1 VHGGRLCKHD
11 RVQINRSSNAVVG
24 ARFVPYK
31 AFISKQ
37 RFIDFPSAGLNIGY
51 IGRPERLS
59 PNDRCT
65 LMPRL

>member
-1 VHGGRLCKHD
+1 MD
-11 RVQINRSSNAVVG
+11 RSSNAVVG
-24 ARFVPYK
+24 ARFVPDK
-31 AFISKQ
+31 AIISKE

-51 IGRPERLS
+51 IGRAERLS

>member
-1 VHGGRLCKHD
+1 MD
-11 RVQINRSSNAVVG
+11 RSSSAVVG
-24 ARFVPYK
+24 ARFVPDK
-31 AFISKQ
+31 AIILKQ

-51 IGRPERLS
+51 IGRAERLS